1 MLIKDGV
8 MVCRLKFN
16 ERICALFTN
25 NHSANLNVSNS
36 ITSLFVS
43 NCSFFIEDPLRVT
56 GDERIYSL
64 AQSSIRDNL
73 RNDEK
78 FIFLEFVYD
87 DQLPIL
93 LNCPPDYISWLDL
106 PVKCDKVKALKINLR
121 KSAKLSY

>member
-1 MLIKDGV
+1 MYLTQLQVFLFLIV
-8 MVCRLKFN
+8 
-16 ERICALFTN
+16 LFL
-25 NHSANLNVSNS
+25 LN
-36 ITSLFVS
+36 IHW
-43 NCSFFIEDPLRVT
+43 VT

-106 PVKCDKVKALKINLR
+106 PVKYDKVKALKINLR